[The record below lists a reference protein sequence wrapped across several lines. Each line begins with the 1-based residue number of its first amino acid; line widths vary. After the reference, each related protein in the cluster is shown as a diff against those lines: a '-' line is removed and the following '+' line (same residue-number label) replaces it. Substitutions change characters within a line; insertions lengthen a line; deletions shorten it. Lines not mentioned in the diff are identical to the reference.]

1 MHRVL
6 FPLLDRGVVVYMD
19 DILVYS
25 KDVAT
30 HKKLLN
36 QVFSLLRKFK
46 FSVGLDKCDFFLESV
61 EFLGHTIDRFG
72 IHVQAGKI

>member
-25 KDVAT
+25 KDVDT
-30 HKKLLN
+30 HKRLLD
-36 QVFSLLRKFK
+36 QVFELLAKYK

-61 EFLGHTIDRFG
+61 EFLGHTIDKDG
-72 IHVQAGKI
+72 VHV